1 MTTLKVGVLVPYS
14 SIIQGMGNHMIDGF
28 LTGFNTF
35 SKDPDALQFEL
46 LQEYIAEGSIEKT
59 TQAINKLINFN
70 DVDFL
75 IGNISTKVLS
85 EVYEILKTRK
95 ALFLGQ
101 TLGEYIQIF
110 EADAWAQMSSLN
122 LWKADYLLGK
132 EMATLYP
139 GQGLLASTN
148 YDAGY
153 HLHEAYRQGTV
164 SAGAKSFV
172 YSVAPLIKD
181 VNDFDYEPVFNAIEE
196 HNPAFIHMLYCG
208 RDAATFL
215 EKYVEKGLKDKYPL
229 SASQFFITDEVKAI
243 IARENMS
250 IMSSEALLESKLQQD
265 VQWGA
270 VISKLKQ
277 KNKGTLSP
285 FALTGA
291 QSGAMFANAY
301 NTLESWPESPE
312 ELIKSLEHQSLKLP
326 KGNVQ
331 FNSPILADDCIFT
344 INHHKSNEVH
354 PKNVSF
360 NVDRGLENQLRSF
373 LATNVSG
380 WLNPYLCV

>member
-14 SIIQGMGNHMIDGF
+14 SIIQGMGNHMLDGF
-28 LTGFNTF
+28 LTGFNNF

-95 ALFLGQ
+95 TLFLGQ

-110 EADAWAQMSSLN
+110 EAHAWAQMSSLN

-164 SAGAKSFV
+164 SAGAKTFV
-172 YSVAPLIKD
+172 YSVAPLVKD

-196 HNPAFIHMLYCG
+196 HDPAFIHMLYCG

-215 EKYVEKGLKDKYPL
+215 EKYIEKGLKNKYPL
-229 SASQFFITDEVKAI
+229 SASQFFMTKEVKAI

-250 IMSSEALLESKLQQD
+250 VMSSEALLEDILHQD

-270 VISKLKQ
+270 VINTLKQ
-277 KNKGTLSP
+277 KNKDSLSP
-285 FALTGA
+285 IALTGA
-291 QSGAMFANAY
+291 QSGALFAKAY
-301 NTLESWPESPE
+301 NALQTWPESPE
-312 ELIKSLEHQSLKLP
+312 QLVEALEKQSIKSP
-326 KGNVQ
+326 KGNIQ
-331 FNSPILADDCIFT
+331 FNEPIQLNDGIFT
-344 INHHKSNEVH
+344 INHFKNDEIH

-360 NVDRGLENQLRSF
+360 NVDSGLENQLRNF
-373 LATNVSG
+373 LASNVSG